1 MIPLTLAFTL
11 FQTIAQAPPPPPPPA
26 PPQAPVRIGSGIR
39 APTKVVD
46 VKPVYPAIA
55 QSARVQGVVIIEVT
69 LGLDGSVTEARLLR
83 SIPLL
88 DQAAI
93 DAVRQWKFTPTVL
106 NGAPV
111 PVVMTVTVN
120 FSLGDN
126 ELPAHPCAEEKAL
139 LPKEDA
145 QIIPTTITF
154 VNHGVQRKLLR
165 VTPYGRSAASRVLQ
179 VEDKTDETTIAGEP
193 WIVTDMNDGCIAI
206 YVAAPV
212 RSTVTIR

>member
-1 MIPLTLAFTL
+1 MIPLLLAFML
-11 FQTIAQAPPPPPPPA
+11 SQGVSQAPSPPPPP
-26 PPQAPVRIGSGIR
+26 QQGPVRVGSAIR
-39 APTKVVD
+39 PPTKIVD

-55 QSARVQGVVIIEVT
+55 QSARVQGVVILELAIAA
-69 LGLDGSVTEARLLR
+69 DGSVTEAKVLR

-106 NGAPV
+106 AGAAV
-111 PVVMTVTVN
+111 PVIMTVTVN
-120 FSLGDN
+120 FTLGND
-126 ELPAHPCAEEKAL
+126 ELPAHACAEEKAL

-165 VTPYGRSAASRVLQ
+165 VTPYGRSAAARVLQ
-179 VEDKTDETTIAGEP
+179 VEDKTEETTIAGEP
-193 WIVTDMNDGCIAI
+193 WIVTDMKDACLAI

>member
-1 MIPLTLAFTL
+1 MIPLLLAFTL
-11 FQTIAQAPPPPPPPA
+11 FHGVSQTPPPPL
-26 PPQAPVRIGSGIR
+26 QPVRVGGPIR
-39 APTKVVD
+39 PPVKVRD

-55 QSARVQGVVIIEVT
+55 QSARVQGVVILELTIAP
-69 LGLDGSVTEARLLR
+69 DGTVSDAKLLR

-93 DAVRQWKFTPTVL
+93 DAVKQWQFTPTLL
-106 NGAPV
+106 NGEAV

-120 FSLGDN
+120 FSFGDD
-126 ELPAHPCAEEKAL
+126 ELPAHACAEEKAL

-165 VTPYGRSAASRVLQ
+165 LTPYGRSGSSLVLQ
-179 VEDKTDETTIAGEP
+179 VEGKTEETTIAGEP
-193 WIVTDMNDGCIAI
+193 WIVTDMNDACLAI
-206 YVAAPV
+206 FVAAPV